1 MLKKIYLLIGS
12 VLLISVFCTGMI
24 AFNAISQFNRDTN
37 EAKLQAA
44 VNLISAELQAEKS
57 YEEIAGML
65 STMYDTQGESL
76 RYTVID
82 LKGKVLYDNETDASL
97 MENHLYRPEISTAIE
112 TRSVGQAIRESA
124 TQNIE
129 VYYYARYQ
137 PGLDL
142 VIRTAMPMVTY
153 LEALNSIE
161 VQFLVFFGIALLAL
175 ILIGLLSAA
184 FLTKPLTDLKKAS
197 IAMSGG
203 NYKVRVVQ
211 RLDDK
216 TEIGEVS
223 RAFNTMAGK
232 LETVVLELD
241 DKNLEMNA
249 ILNSIGNSI
258 LVVDKNL
265 NVTFMNRYT
274 REEFVDQ
281 SYSEE
286 KTYPLI
292 SIVHSRE
299 VENTANR
306 VISDKKAEH
315 AEMVINTRK
324 GTKSFRVIA
333 LPMTSPKFG
342 GAIITFQDVTQM
354 QKLQQMRSEFVS
366 NVTHE
371 LKTPLTS
378 IRGFVD
384 TLRQGAMKNP
394 EVAERFLEIIDVEAE
409 RLYKLIS
416 DILSLSE
423 IEEMKQDSDASVF
436 DLNPLF
442 DEVMVLLDDEAVAK
456 HVTMITSE
464 VEEISEPFM
473 VKANRYRIKQILIN
487 LIENAIKYNVDNG
500 KVYISAERSSTDEVV
515 LKVRDTGYGIAK
527 EHLPRIF
534 ERFYRVD
541 KSRSKELGGTGLG
554 LSIVKHIAML
564 YGGNA
569 SAESTVGQG
578 SEFTVTLKI

>member
-1 MLKKIYLLIGS
+1 
-12 VLLISVFCTGMI
+12 
-24 AFNAISQFNRDTN
+24 
-37 EAKLQAA
+37 
-44 VNLISAELQAEKS
+44 
-57 YEEIAGML
+57 
-65 STMYDTQGESL
+65 
-76 RYTVID
+76 
-82 LKGKVLYDNETDASL
+82 

-137 PGLDL
+137 PELDL
-142 VIRTAMPMVTY
+142 LIRTAMPMVTY

-175 ILIGLLSAA
+175 VLIGLLSAA

>member
-37 EAKLQAA
+37 EAKLRAA
-44 VNLISAELQAEKS
+44 VNLISAELQSDKS
-57 YEEIAGML
+57 YDEIAAML
-65 STMYDTQGESL
+65 STMYDTKEESL

-82 LKGKVLYDNETDASL
+82 LDGKVLYDNETDAAL

-124 TQNIE
+124 TQNTE

-137 PGLDL
+137 PELNL

-153 LEALNSIE
+153 LQTLSSIQ

-175 ILIGLLSAA
+175 ILIGLGSAT

-197 IAMSGG
+197 IAMSAG

-232 LETVVLELD
+232 LENVVLELD
-241 DKNLEMNA
+241 DKNLEMNT

-281 SYSEE
+281 SYSED
-286 KTYPLI
+286 KDYPLI

-299 VENTANR
+299 AEQIANR
-306 VISDKKAEH
+306 VISSKKPEH

-333 LPMTSPKFG
+333 LPMASPKFG
-342 GAIITFQDVTQM
+342 GVIITFQDITQM

-423 IEEMKQDSDASVF
+423 IEEMKEDSDATVF

-456 HVTMITSE
+456 HVTMITGDG
-464 VEEISEPFM
+464 EELSAPFL

-500 KVYISAERSSTDEVV
+500 KVYISAERNSAGEVV